1 MPLLESVIVLA
12 ALVLL
17 SNVISHYLVSIPVGL
32 IQIALGFVVALI
44 FKVSIELET
53 DWFLLLFIAPLLFND
68 GRKFPKRELWKLR
81 GSIFANAILLV
92 FLTTVVVGFF
102 IHLLIPK
109 MPLAVGFALAAIL
122 SPTDPVAV
130 QSIAEKAKLPSNI
143 LNLVSG
149 ESLINDASGLIAF
162 KYAIAAAVTGYFSF
176 GQALGDFTYIAI
188 VGFISGAV
196 LMLLISTIRDFLM
209 RQGINDVVF
218 NTILQI
224 LTPFIIFLFTE
235 EFLHASGVI
244 SVVVAGVISS
254 MRKNTFATYLP
265 EIKLVTE
272 KTWEIV
278 VYLLN
283 GFVFIILGIELPI
296 AMSKTLEDN
305 NSSTLSAI
313 IDVFVVWL
321 FLVVI
326 RVVWTYINMLLISKK
341 NKSKNKAKPSWRIA
355 LISGFSGVRGAITM
369 AGVLTVPTIIKTG
382 AAFPERSLM
391 LFIAGGVI
399 ILSLVA
405 AILILPLLT
414 KEKGIMKTS
423 NEVPDATLV
432 EDEDA
437 IITSDSGDTQF
448 NEKQARIYIM
458 RVAISRLESERRES
472 NQKVA
477 YELILEYQFMIR
489 RLEFSDQD
497 DERLRQ
503 IVEEEADIRRIAL
516 DGELEALD
524 KMRLKQAI
532 SNKNYSIIN
541 KKIMKQKAKLGQINN
556 RKISF
561 VTVRNINHAFVQL
574 GKVVRRT
581 LYSEKELKMVY
592 ERRNIEKALAKAAI
606 KALSTYVKKSDDGN
620 QQFKQQAMY
629 HLIVYYRNRIETLK
643 RTKNI
648 NQAESEEQSYQLR
661 LKAIAAERSAMQELM
676 ERGYITWSLASSL
689 REYINYSENVIMLS
703 EED

>member
-399 ILSLVA
+399 ILSLLA

-437 IITSDSGDTQF
+437 IITSDNGDTQF

-541 KKIMKQKAKLGQINN
+541 KKIMKQKAKLGQIND

>member
-32 IQIALGFVVALI
+32 IQITLGFIVALI
-44 FKVSIELET
+44 FKISIELET

-81 GSIFANAILLV
+81 GAIFANAILLV
-92 FLTTVVVGFF
+92 FLTTVAGGFF
-102 IHLLIPK
+102 IHFLIPK

-130 QSIAEKAKLPSNI
+130 QSIAEKAKLPRNI

-176 GQALGDFTYIAI
+176 SEAFGDFTYIAI

-224 LTPFIIFLFTE
+224 LTPFIIFMFTE

-254 MRKNTFATYLP
+254 TRKNSFATYLP

-296 AMSKTLEDN
+296 AMSNTIEDN
-305 NSSTLSAI
+305 NSNTFSAI
-313 IDVFVVWL
+313 VDVVVVWL
-321 FLVVI
+321 FLVLI
-326 RVVWTYINMLLISKK
+326 RVIWTYVNMLFISKK
-341 NKSKNKAKPSWRIA
+341 GKSKNTETPSWRIS

-369 AGVLTVPTIIKTG
+369 AGVLTVPMIIKSG
-382 AAFPERSLM
+382 DAFPERSLM
-391 LFIAGGVI
+391 LFIAGGII
-399 ILSLVA
+399 ILSLLA
-405 AILILPLLT
+405 AILILPILT
-414 KEKGIMKTS
+414 KEKDIMKTN
-423 NEVPDATLV
+423 NESSDGLV
-432 EDEDA
+432 DDEIIISED
-437 IITSDSGDTQF
+437 GNTQF

-503 IVEEEADIRRIAL
+503 IVEEEANIRRIAL

-524 KMRLKQAI
+524 KMKLKNAI
-532 SNKNYSIIN
+532 SDQNYAIIN
-541 KKIMKQKAKLGQINN
+541 KKIMKQKAKLSQINN

-561 VTVRNINHAFVQL
+561 VTVRNIKYASRQIGKMARRAFF
-574 GKVVRRT
+574 
-581 LYSEKELKMVY
+581 SETELKKVY

-606 KALSTYVKKSDDGN
+606 KALSTYVKKSDDVN
-620 QQFKQQAMY
+620 QQFNQQAIY
-629 HLIVYYRNRIETLK
+629 HLIVYYRNRIEALK
-643 RTKNI
+643 LTKEFDRS
-648 NQAESEEQSYQLR
+648 ESEEQSYQLR
-661 LKAIAAERSAMQELM
+661 LKAIAAERTAMQELM
-676 ERGYITWSLASSL
+676 EQGYITWSLASRL

>member
-32 IQIALGFVVALI
+32 IQITLGFIVALI
-44 FKVSIELET
+44 FKISIELET

-81 GSIFANAILLV
+81 GAIFANAILLV
-92 FLTTVVVGFF
+92 FLTTVAGGFF
-102 IHLLIPK
+102 IHFLIPK

-130 QSIAEKAKLPSNI
+130 QSIAEKAKLPRNI

-176 GQALGDFTYIAI
+176 SEAFGDFTYIAI

-224 LTPFIIFLFTE
+224 LTPFIIFMFTE

-254 MRKNTFATYLP
+254 TRKNSFATYLP

-296 AMSKTLEDN
+296 AMSNTIEDN
-305 NSSTLSAI
+305 NSNTFSAI
-313 IDVFVVWL
+313 VDVVVVWL
-321 FLVVI
+321 FLVLI
-326 RVVWTYINMLLISKK
+326 RVIWTYVNMLFISKK
-341 NKSKNKAKPSWRIA
+341 GKSKNTETPSWRIS

-369 AGVLTVPTIIKTG
+369 AGVLTVPMIIKSG
-382 AAFPERSLM
+382 DAFPERSLM
-391 LFIAGGVI
+391 LFIAGGI
-399 ILSLVA
+399 IVLSLLA
-405 AILILPLLT
+405 AILILPILT
-414 KEKGIMKTS
+414 KEKDIMKTN
-423 NEVPDATLV
+423 NESSDGLV
-432 EDEDA
+432 DDEIIISED
-437 IITSDSGDTQF
+437 GNTQF

-503 IVEEEADIRRIAL
+503 IVEEEANIRRIAL

-524 KMRLKQAI
+524 KMKLKNAI
-532 SNKNYSIIN
+532 SDQNYAIIN
-541 KKIMKQKAKLGQINN
+541 KKIMKQKAKLSQINN

-561 VTVRNINHAFVQL
+561 VTVRNIKYASRQIGKMARRAFF
-574 GKVVRRT
+574 
-581 LYSEKELKMVY
+581 SETELKKVY

-606 KALSTYVKKSDDGN
+606 KALSTYVKKSDDVN
-620 QQFKQQAMY
+620 QQFNQQAIY

-643 RTKNI
+643 LTKEFDRS
-648 NQAESEEQSYQLR
+648 ESEEQSYQLR
-661 LKAIAAERSAMQELM
+661 LKAIAAERTAMQELM
-676 ERGYITWSLASSL
+676 EQGYITWSLASRL

>member
-32 IQIALGFVVALI
+32 IQISLGLIVALI

-53 DWFLLLFIAPLLFND
+53 NWFLLLFIAPLLFND

-81 GSIFANAILLV
+81 GAIFANAILLV
-92 FLTTVVVGFF
+92 FLTTVVGGLF
-102 IHLLIPK
+102 IHLMIPK

-130 QSIAEKAKLPSNI
+130 QSISEKAKLPSNI
-143 LNLVSG
+143 LHLVSG

-162 KYAIAAAVTGYFSF
+162 KYAIAAAVTGYFSLT
-176 GQALGDFTYIAI
+176 QAFGDFFYIAI
-188 VGFISGAV
+188 IGFISGAV
-196 LMLLISTIRDFLM
+196 LMLVISTIRDFLM

-218 NTILQI
+218 NTVLQI
-224 LTPFIIFLFTE
+224 LTPFVIFLFTE

-254 MRKNTFATYLP
+254 MRKNSFATYLP

-283 GFVFIILGIELPI
+283 GFVFIILGIELPT
-296 AMSKTLEDN
+296 AMSNTLEDN
-305 NSSTLSAI
+305 NSSTFSAI
-313 IDVFVVWL
+313 VDVFVIWL
-321 FLVVI
+321 FLVLI
-326 RVVWTYINMLLISKK
+326 RVIWTYINMVFIIKSGKVK
-341 NKSKNKAKPSWRIA
+341 NAETPSWRIS

-369 AGVLTVPTIIKTG
+369 AGVLTVPTVIKTG
-382 AAFPERSLM
+382 AHFPERSLM
-391 LFIAGGVI
+391 LFIAGGII
-399 ILSLVA
+399 ILSLLA

-423 NEVPDATLV
+423 GELPDDL
-432 EDEDA
+432 DETA
-437 IITSDSGDTQF
+437 IVNNDSENTQF

-458 RVAISRLESERRES
+458 RVAISQLESERRET

-524 KMRLKQAI
+524 KMKLKNVVGDQ
-532 SNKNYSIIN
+532 NYAIIN
-541 KKIMKQKAKLGQINN
+541 KKIMKQKAKLGRINN
-556 RKISF
+556 RKVSF
-561 VTVRNINHAFVQL
+561 VTIRNSKHAFKQL
-574 GKVVRRT
+574 VKFVRRAMF
-581 LYSEKELKMVY
+581 SEKELKMVY
-592 ERRNIEKALAKAAI
+592 ERRSIEKALSKAAI
-606 KALSTYVKKSDDGN
+606 KSLSAYVKKSDGRQQQFN
-620 QQFKQQAMY
+620 QQAIY

-643 RTKNI
+643 RSKKMD
-648 NQAESEEQSYQLR
+648 QSEFEEQSYELR

-676 ERGYITWSLASSL
+676 EQGYITWALASSL

>member
-32 IQIALGFVVALI
+32 IQITLGFIVALI
-44 FKVSIELET
+44 FKISIELET

-81 GSIFANAILLV
+81 GAIFANAILLV
-92 FLTTVVVGFF
+92 FLTTVAGGFF
-102 IHLLIPK
+102 IHFLIPK

-130 QSIAEKAKLPSNI
+130 QSIAEKAKLPRNI

-162 KYAIAAAVTGYFSF
+162 KYAIAAAATGYFSLSEAF
-176 GQALGDFTYIAI
+176 GDFTYIAI
-188 VGFISGAV
+188 VGFIAGAV

-224 LTPFIIFLFTE
+224 LTPFIIFMFTE

-254 MRKNTFATYLP
+254 TRKNSFATYLP

-296 AMSKTLEDN
+296 AMSNTIEDN
-305 NSSTLSAI
+305 NSSTFTAI
-313 IDVFVVWL
+313 VDVVVVWL
-321 FLVVI
+321 FLVLI
-326 RVVWTYINMLLISKK
+326 RVIWTYINMLFISKK
-341 NKSKNKAKPSWRIA
+341 DKTKNTETPSWRVS

-369 AGVLTVPTIIKTG
+369 AGVLTVPTIIKSG
-382 AAFPERSLM
+382 DAFPERSLM
-391 LFIAGGVI
+391 LFIAGGI
-399 ILSLVA
+399 IVLSLLA
-405 AILILPLLT
+405 AILILPFLT
-414 KEKGIMKTS
+414 KEKDIMKTN
-423 NEVPDATLV
+423 NESSDGLV
-432 EDEDA
+432 DDD
-437 IITSDSGDTQF
+437 IIISENGNAQF

-503 IVEEEADIRRIAL
+503 IVEEEANIRRIAL

-524 KMRLKQAI
+524 KMKLKNAI
-532 SNKNYSIIN
+532 SDQNYAIIN
-541 KKIMKQKAKLGQINN
+541 KKIMKQKAKLSQINN

-561 VTVRNINHAFVQL
+561 VTVRNIKYASRQIGKMARRAFF
-574 GKVVRRT
+574 
-581 LYSEKELKMVY
+581 SETELKKVY

-606 KALSTYVKKSDDGN
+606 KALSTYVKKSDDVN
-620 QQFKQQAMY
+620 QQFNQQAIY

-643 RTKNI
+643 LTKEFDRS
-648 NQAESEEQSYQLR
+648 ESEEQSYQLR
-661 LKAIAAERSAMQELM
+661 LKAIAAERTAMQELM
-676 ERGYITWSLASSL
+676 EQGYITWSLASRL

>member
-176 GQALGDFTYIAI
+176 GQAFGDFTYIAI

-224 LTPFIIFLFTE
+224 LTPFVIFLFTE

-296 AMSKTLEDN
+296 AMSNTLEDN
-305 NSSTLSAI
+305 NSSTFSAI

-341 NKSKNKAKPSWRIA
+341 SKSKNKTAPSWRIA

-369 AGVLTVPTIIKTG
+369 AGVLTVPTMIKTG

-399 ILSLVA
+399 VLSLLA

-423 NEVPDATLV
+423 NEIPDTLV

-437 IITSDSGDTQF
+437 IMTSDDGHTQF

-458 RVAISRLESERRES
+458 RVAISRLESERREA

-503 IVEEEADIRRIAL
+503 IVQEEANIRRIAL
-516 DGELEALD
+516 DGELEALE
-524 KMRLKQAI
+524 KMKLKQAI
-532 SNKNYSIIN
+532 SNKNYTIIN

-581 LYSEKELKMVY
+581 IYSEKELKMVY

-620 QQFKQQAMY
+620 QQFNQQAMY

-661 LKAIAAERSAMQELM
+661 LKAIAAERTAMQELM

>member
-32 IQIALGFVVALI
+32 IQITLGFIVALI
-44 FKVSIELET
+44 FKISIELET

-81 GSIFANAILLV
+81 GAIFANAILLV
-92 FLTTVVVGFF
+92 FLTTVAGGFF
-102 IHLLIPK
+102 IHFLIPK

-130 QSIAEKAKLPSNI
+130 QSIAEKAKLPRNI

-162 KYAIAAAVTGYFSF
+162 KYAIAAAATGYFSLSEAF
-176 GQALGDFTYIAI
+176 GDFTYIAI
-188 VGFISGAV
+188 VGFIAGAV

-224 LTPFIIFLFTE
+224 LTPFIIFMFTE

-254 MRKNTFATYLP
+254 TRKNSFATYLP

-296 AMSKTLEDN
+296 AMSNTIEDN
-305 NSSTLSAI
+305 NSSTFTAI
-313 IDVFVVWL
+313 VDVVVVWL
-321 FLVVI
+321 FLVLI
-326 RVVWTYINMLLISKK
+326 RVIWTYINMLFISKK
-341 NKSKNKAKPSWRIA
+341 DKTKNTETPSWRVS

-369 AGVLTVPTIIKTG
+369 AGVLTVPTIIKSG
-382 AAFPERSLM
+382 DAFPERSLM
-391 LFIAGGVI
+391 LFIAGGI
-399 ILSLVA
+399 IVLSLLA
-405 AILILPLLT
+405 AILILPFLT
-414 KEKGIMKTS
+414 KEKDIMKTN
-423 NEVPDATLV
+423 NESSDGLV
-432 EDEDA
+432 DDEIIISED
-437 IITSDSGDTQF
+437 GNTQF

-503 IVEEEADIRRIAL
+503 IVEEEANIRRIAL

-524 KMRLKQAI
+524 KMKLKNAI
-532 SNKNYSIIN
+532 SDQNYAIIN
-541 KKIMKQKAKLGQINN
+541 KKIMKQKAKLSQINN

-561 VTVRNINHAFVQL
+561 VTVRNIKYASRQIGKMARRAFF
-574 GKVVRRT
+574 
-581 LYSEKELKMVY
+581 SETELKKVY

-606 KALSTYVKKSDDGN
+606 KALSTYVKKSDDVN
-620 QQFKQQAMY
+620 QQFNQQAIY

-643 RTKNI
+643 LTKEFDRS
-648 NQAESEEQSYQLR
+648 ESEEQSYQLR
-661 LKAIAAERSAMQELM
+661 LKAIAAERTAMQELM
-676 ERGYITWSLASSL
+676 EQGYITWSLASRL

>member
-12 ALVLL
+12 SLVIL

-32 IQIALGFVVALI
+32 IQIALGFIVALI
-44 FKVSIELET
+44 FKISIELET

-81 GSIFANAILLV
+81 GAIFANAILLV
-92 FLTTVVVGFF
+92 FLTTVAGGFF
-102 IHLLIPK
+102 IHFLIPK

-130 QSIAEKAKLPSNI
+130 QSIAEKAKLPRNI

-176 GQALGDFTYIAI
+176 GEALGDFVYIAI
-188 VGFISGAV
+188 VGFIAGAV

-224 LTPFIIFLFTE
+224 LTPFIIFMITE

-254 MRKNTFATYLP
+254 TRKNSFATYLP

-296 AMSKTLEDN
+296 AMSNTIEDN
-305 NSSTLSAI
+305 NSSTFTAI
-313 IDVFVVWL
+313 VDVFVVWL
-321 FLVVI
+321 FLVLI
-326 RVVWTYINMLLISKK
+326 RVIWTYVNMLFIAK
-341 NKSKNKAKPSWRIA
+341 NGKAKNSETPSWRVS

-369 AGVLTVPTIIKTG
+369 AGVLTVPTIIKSG
-382 AAFPERSLM
+382 ESFPERSLM
-391 LFIAGGVI
+391 LFIAGGI
-399 ILSLVA
+399 IVLSLLA
-405 AILILPLLT
+405 AILVLPFLT
-414 KEKGIMKTS
+414 KEKGIMTM
-423 NEVPDATLV
+423 NNDASDALV
-432 EDEDA
+432 EDENA
-437 IITSDSGDTQF
+437 IMSENGSAQF

-458 RVAISRLESERRES
+458 RVAISRLESERREN

-503 IVEEEADIRRIAL
+503 IVAEEADIRRIAL

-524 KMRLKQAI
+524 KMKLRNAVSDQ
-532 SNKNYSIIN
+532 NYAIIN

-561 VTVRNINHAFVQL
+561 VTIRNIKYAFKQL
-574 GKVVRRT
+574 AKVVRRT
-581 LYSEKELKMVY
+581 FFSEKELKRVY
-592 ERRNIEKALAKAAI
+592 ERRNIEKALSKAAI
-606 KALSTYVKKSDDGN
+606 KALSTYVKKSDDVN
-620 QQFKQQAMY
+620 QQFNQQAIY

-643 RTKNI
+643 LTKETDRS
-648 NQAESEEQSYQLR
+648 ESEEQSYQLR

>member
-32 IQIALGFVVALI
+32 IQITLGFIVALI
-44 FKVSIELET
+44 FKISIELET

-81 GSIFANAILLV
+81 GAIFANAILLV
-92 FLTTVVVGFF
+92 FLTTVAGGFF
-102 IHLLIPK
+102 IHFLIPK

-130 QSIAEKAKLPSNI
+130 QSIAEKAKLPRNI

-162 KYAIAAAVTGYFSF
+162 KYAIAAAATGYFSLSEAF
-176 GQALGDFTYIAI
+176 GDFTYIAI
-188 VGFISGAV
+188 VGFIAGAV

-224 LTPFIIFLFTE
+224 LTPFIIFMFTE

-254 MRKNTFATYLP
+254 TRKNSFATYLP

-296 AMSKTLEDN
+296 AMSNTIEDN
-305 NSSTLSAI
+305 NSSTFTAI
-313 IDVFVVWL
+313 VDVVVVWL
-321 FLVVI
+321 FLVLI
-326 RVVWTYINMLLISKK
+326 RVIWTYINMLFISKK
-341 NKSKNKAKPSWRIA
+341 DKTKNTETPSWRVS

-369 AGVLTVPTIIKTG
+369 AGVLTVPTIIKSG
-382 AAFPERSLM
+382 DAFPERSLM
-391 LFIAGGVI
+391 LFIAGGI
-399 ILSLVA
+399 IVLSLLA
-405 AILILPLLT
+405 AILILPFLT
-414 KEKGIMKTS
+414 KEKDIMKTN
-423 NEVPDATLV
+423 NESSDGLV
-432 EDEDA
+432 DDD
-437 IITSDSGDTQF
+437 IIISENGNAQF

-497 DERLRQ
+497 DERLRK
-503 IVEEEADIRRIAL
+503 IVEEEANIRRIAL

-524 KMRLKQAI
+524 KMKLKNAI
-532 SNKNYSIIN
+532 SDQNYAIIN
-541 KKIMKQKAKLGQINN
+541 KKIMKQKAKLSQINN

-561 VTVRNINHAFVQL
+561 VTVRNIKYASRQIGKMARRAFF
-574 GKVVRRT
+574 
-581 LYSEKELKMVY
+581 SETELKKVY

-606 KALSTYVKKSDDGN
+606 KALSTYVKKSDDVN
-620 QQFKQQAMY
+620 QQFNQQAIY

-643 RTKNI
+643 LTKEFDRS
-648 NQAESEEQSYQLR
+648 ESEEQSYQLR
-661 LKAIAAERSAMQELM
+661 LKAIAAERTAMQELM
-676 ERGYITWSLASSL
+676 EQGYITWSLASRL